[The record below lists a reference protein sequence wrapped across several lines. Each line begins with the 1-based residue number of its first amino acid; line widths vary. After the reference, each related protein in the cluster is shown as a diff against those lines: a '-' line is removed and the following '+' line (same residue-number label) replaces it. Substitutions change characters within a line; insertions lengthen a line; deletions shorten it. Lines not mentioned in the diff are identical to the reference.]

1 MLNYK
6 PKMFEESKKSTA
18 SENLLVNIL
27 VFIGI
32 FLIIIIAESVIPTI
46 LSYDEIQAEINAV
59 GNADISTAIEIA
71 SRVSMKPEYL
81 IPTLLCTA
89 FGTLISLIYCRFS
102 EARHISSMGVRKN
115 KIFTHYFQGILV
127 GLTMMTAIVLIS
139 LLFGI
144 NSISLCANINF
155 SLIGLYFLGFLVQGM
170 SEEFIFR
177 GFLMNTLGGKHHTLT
192 AIGVSA
198 AAFSLAHLTNPGFN
212 LLTFVNLAM
221 FGGFASLYMI
231 CFDDIWGVCAIHS
244 IWNFTQGSLYGIS
257 VSGTGNTESVFR
269 TAAKTDSTILSGG
282 DFGIE
287 GSIVTTFVLVVGIA
301 VMLLILNKK
310 IKQKDL

>member
-1 MLNYK
+1 
-6 PKMFEESKKSTA
+6 MFEESKKSTA

-32 FLIIIIAESVIPTI
+32 FLIILIAESIIPVI
-46 LSYDEIQAEINAV
+46 LSYDEIQDEIAAA
-59 GNADISTAIEIA
+59 GNNNFETAISISA
-71 SRVSMKPEYL
+71 KVSMKPKYL
-81 IPTLLCTA
+81 IPTLFCTA

-115 KIFTHYFQGILV
+115 KILPHYFQGILV
-127 GLTMMTAIVLIS
+127 GLAMMTAIVLIS
-139 LLFGI
+139 LIFGI

-155 SLIGLYFLGFLVQGM
+155 GLIGLYFLGFFVQGM

-177 GFLMNTLGGKHHTLT
+177 GYLMNTLGGKHHTLI

-231 CFDDIWGVCAIHS
+231 CYDDIWGVCAIHS

-257 VSGTGNTESVFR
+257 VSGTGNTESIFR
-269 TAAKTDSTILSGG
+269 TKAKIDSTILSGG

-287 GSIVTTFVLVVGIA
+287 GSIVTTFVLAAGIA
-301 VMLLILNKK
+301 IMLFVLHRKSK
-310 IKQKDL
+310 

>member
-1 MLNYK
+1 
-6 PKMFEESKKSTA
+6 MFEESKKSTV

-27 VFIGI
+27 VFVGI
-32 FLIIIIAESVIPTI
+32 FLIILIAESVIPII
-46 LSYDEIQAEINAV
+46 LSYDEIQAEIAAT
-59 GNADISTAIEIA
+59 GNNGLETAISISA
-71 SRVSMKPEYL
+71 KVSMKPKYL
-81 IPTLLCTA
+81 IPTLFCTA

-115 KIFTHYFQGILV
+115 KILPHYFQGILV
-127 GLTMMTAIVLIS
+127 GLAMMTAIVLIS
-139 LLFGI
+139 LMFGI
-144 NSISLCANINF
+144 NSISLCPNINF
-155 SLIGLYFLGFLVQGM
+155 ELIGLYFLGFFVQGM

-177 GFLMNTLGGKHHTLT
+177 GYLMNTLGGRHHALI

-212 LLTFVNLAM
+212 LLTFLNLTM

-257 VSGTGNTESVFR
+257 VSGTGNTESIFR
-269 TAAKTDSTILSGG
+269 TAAKTDSIVLSGG
-282 DFGIE
+282 NFGIE
-287 GSIVTTFVLVVGIA
+287 GSIVTTFVLTAGIA
-301 VMLLILNKK
+301 VMLFVLHRKS
-310 IKQKDL
+310 KQNES